1 MVLCT
6 KYTFFFNFGPDI
18 KRWFQILYK
27 DSKSAVSQCG
37 YLSNFFPIE
46 RGCRQGDPL
55 SCYIFILCAEV
66 LSLVL
71 RDNNNIKGITLHGIE
86 HKLSQFADDT
96 TILLDGTDQSLNE
109 TLNVIQDFSNISGLN
124 VNFDKTNVVWIG
136 KNKYSSYTIKTKW
149 KLNWMQHS
157 FKMLGINF
165 DVDLS
170 KIFQINYNEKI
181 VKMEN
186 ILKNWKRRILTPIGK
201 IVIVKT
207 LIVSLFNHLFISL
220 PNPPNTILNS
230 IKSSILTFI
239 WDGHSKIKFTTIVKE
254 YSEGGL
260 KMINLDAFIPALKL
274 TWLQKIQSFRGNWI
288 YITQLYFDTYKLFNC
303 SYHYALNMSDRI
315 SNPFWVD
322 VLKSF
327 SLYCSKLEVKAEELL
342 YYPIFYNPNYIDR

>member
-1 MVLCT
+1 
-6 KYTFFFNFGPDI
+6 
-18 KRWFQILYK
+18 
-27 DSKSAVSQCG
+27 
-37 YLSNFFPIE
+37 
-46 RGCRQGDPL
+46 
-55 SCYIFILCAEV
+55 
-66 LSLVL
+66 L

-136 KNKYSSYTIKTKW
+136 KNKYSSNTIKTKW

-186 ILKNWKRRILTPIGK
+186 ILKNWKRRFLTPIGK

-207 LIVSLFNHLFISL
+207 LS
-220 PNPPNTILNS
+220 
-230 IKSSILTFI
+230 
-239 WDGHSKIKFTTIVKE
+239 
-254 YSEGGL
+254 
-260 KMINLDAFIPALKL
+260 
-274 TWLQKIQSFRGNWI
+274 
-288 YITQLYFDTYKLFNC
+288 
-303 SYHYALNMSDRI
+303 
-315 SNPFWVD
+315 
-322 VLKSF
+322 
-327 SLYCSKLEVKAEELL
+327 
-342 YYPIFYNPNYIDR
+342 